1 MKIKVTGLNAK
12 MLDAIPLEHWTLK
25 DQDVNI
31 LKKWNM
37 ASMLEDESNEELGQC
52 NSQEVGSSVC
62 GAQVKINFSV

>member
-1 MKIKVTGLNAK
+1 

-37 ASMLEDESNEELGQC
+37 ASMLEDESNKELGQC
-52 NSQEVGSSVC
+52 NSQEVGSS
-62 GAQVKINFSV
+62 G